1 MHLFYSAGKKK
12 STFWPIKRAELRRIV
27 GEEVNSM
34 EKVNHAIGCEVFDC
48 MYNCNGKNCTLEHIV
63 VGNTCDC
70 EAEKCTCCEN
80 FKRK

>member
-1 MHLFYSAGKKK
+1 
-12 STFWPIKRAELRRIV
+12 
-27 GEEVNSM
+27 M